1 MLCISSHSRAI
12 SASSGFEPW
21 LTGVLQRANQRQ
33 GKAGLT
39 CCLIQDHH
47 RSSIARRHYFV
58 FHTFSFFSAWN
69 ICSLATIAH
78 GHRMLWMFA
87 QFCAHSLTFLG
98 APSFDMVFNTSVVPF
113 LFSSCPIQSVIDKWS
128 MAVYIILYFKWS
140 RHQKIVAQVGF
151 GNSFSPVFTTATDLV
166 QARRSRTRFQMVWTH
181 EGVQLGWHCLA
192 LKVQLYMCI
201 VFAPLEV
208 QTRPAC
214 TKMQRQL
221 AILRCTTV
229 LFLWHLQTYSV
240 HLYNL
245 IQCLFDFM

>member
-1 MLCISSHSRAI
+1 
-12 SASSGFEPW
+12 
-21 LTGVLQRANQRQ
+21 
-33 GKAGLT
+33 
-39 CCLIQDHH
+39 
-47 RSSIARRHYFV
+47 
-58 FHTFSFFSAWN
+58 
-69 ICSLATIAH
+69 
-78 GHRMLWMFA
+78 MLWMFA

-98 APSFDMVFNTSVVPF
+98 APSFDMAFNTSVVPF

-201 VFAPLEV
+201 IFAPLEV

-240 HLYNL
+240 HLYNHL
-245 IQCLFDFM
+245 IQWLFDFM